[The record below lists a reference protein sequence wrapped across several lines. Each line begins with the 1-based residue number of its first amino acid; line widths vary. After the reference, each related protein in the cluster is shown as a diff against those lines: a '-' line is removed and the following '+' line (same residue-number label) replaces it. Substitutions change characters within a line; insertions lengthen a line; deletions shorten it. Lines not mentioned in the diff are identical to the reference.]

1 MFSDASELLFSAFC
15 QALGTERVFCFFSSG
30 KKGPWVAQAQTNVG
44 KGMLEGLPVSS
55 AQSHARP
62 PALTASPGWWTCSW
76 ALCWALAGFV
86 RWTFWHQPQ
95 LPHLVCTIRFLLLK
109 VRSSDQ
115 PSITCL
121 EMANLRPHLRLP
133 KAVCILRR
141 SWVFLAHLS
150 LRSALLEDFACR
162 GDHWGDG

>member
-62 PALTASPGWWTCSW
+62 PALTASPGW
-76 ALCWALAGFV
+76 
-86 RWTFWHQPQ
+86 
-95 LPHLVCTIRFLLLK
+95 
-109 VRSSDQ
+109 
-115 PSITCL
+115 
-121 EMANLRPHLRLP
+121 
-133 KAVCILRR
+133 
-141 SWVFLAHLS
+141 
-150 LRSALLEDFACR
+150 
-162 GDHWGDG
+162 